1 MAWDGIKP
9 DTFQRVPGGISI
21 WNYLLKNHG
30 YSVPPTRPCAPE
42 GITLTFVPMYMFLY
56 EKKRPSDITSR
67 QIEHL
72 DPSGLMPHY
81 FVTFDSIWQTLEDSS
96 CWQKQ
101 DGKIN
106 DKTISLA
113 VSTADGLLPPMYKE
127 VPIHKAAML
136 TAYLLKKY
144 KLSVND
150 IRISKDHPECFQ
162 WKDFKQT
169 VTKQLKGL

>member
-1 MAWDGIKP
+1 MAWGGIKP

-21 WNYLLKNHG
+21 WSYLLKDNG
-30 YSVPPTRPCAPE
+30 YDVPPMRTGSPE
-42 GITLTFVPMYMFLY
+42 GITITFVPIYQFLY
-56 EKKRPSDITSR
+56 EKQRPSDITSR

-72 DPSGLMPHY
+72 DPKGLIPNY
-81 FVTFDSIWQTLEDSS
+81 FITFDSIWQVLEDTR
-96 CWQKQ
+96 CWQKS
-101 DGKIN
+101 DGSTN
-106 DKTISLA
+106 DKTIALA
-113 VSTADGLLPPMYKE
+113 ISTADGLLPPMYKE

-169 VTKQLKGL
+169 LIKQYKRL